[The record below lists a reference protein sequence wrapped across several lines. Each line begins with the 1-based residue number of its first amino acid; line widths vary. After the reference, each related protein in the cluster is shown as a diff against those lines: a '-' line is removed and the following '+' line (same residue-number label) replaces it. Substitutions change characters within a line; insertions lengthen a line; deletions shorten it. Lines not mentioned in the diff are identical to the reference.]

1 MYLFVPYPHLLFVPG
16 RGSRACNMYNGRCI
30 DGAIYRRFCSIN
42 NCIQIN
48 KGYESLC
55 FAVLSM
61 PFFSECEKLDVINN
75 YELCKI
81 LLNNIAFWYAFDYVT
96 FCVRTSF
103 SVFSPIS
110 RIFFI
115 FFYLEKFSHFKDF
128 FHRNFIMIHY
138 VTLCYI
144 LCYIMLHYVTL
155 CYIQCYIMLHYII
168 LHS

>member
-1 MYLFVPYPHLLFVPG
+1 MKISLLRF
-16 RGSRACNMYNGRCI
+16 SRYIPAKGEPLTSKKPENG
-30 DGAIYRRFCSIN
+30 DFEN
-42 NCIQIN
+42 
-48 KGYESLC
+48 
-55 FAVLSM
+55 VT
-61 PFFSECEKLDVINN
+61 FSECNITF
-75 YELCKI
+75 
-81 LLNNIAFWYAFDYVT
+81 LLHSKCNIRNECNKKVEYAFDYVT

-138 VTLCYI
+138 DTLCYI